1 MNCWVVWNA
10 FFNYIYEF
18 LGEFGNSFSI
28 VYYEV
33 FLTLRAKFFPVS
45 FIQNLLGKVVILRVQ
60 TLESNWEMVAPACV
74 IIHPPGEI
82 KEQWSV
88 AEG

>member
-1 MNCWVVWNA
+1 MNRWVVWNA
-10 FFNYIYEF
+10 CFTYIYKF
-18 LGEFGNSFSI
+18 FWEFGNSFGI

-45 FIQNLLGKVVILRVQ
+45 FIQPPPWKVVVLRVQ
-60 TLESNWEMVAPACV
+60 TLEYDWEMVAPACV
-74 IIHPPGEI
+74 LVHPPGEI